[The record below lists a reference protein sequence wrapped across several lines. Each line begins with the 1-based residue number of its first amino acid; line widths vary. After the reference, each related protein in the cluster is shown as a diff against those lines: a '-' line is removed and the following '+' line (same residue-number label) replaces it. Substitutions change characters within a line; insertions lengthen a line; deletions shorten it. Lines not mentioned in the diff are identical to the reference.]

1 MVPLGRLL
9 ELTFAPRSWPIV
21 NNEAP
26 QPESNMSAN
35 RSDSAGSDAP
45 PDRPSPTELSNGC
58 HGAEEKLTATTH
70 QRLADVAHAY
80 RRVATFAFL
89 EVMQRH
95 GEQVRGTLAAVGV
108 SGKFSGDVVRAFA
121 PETKLAV
128 EMKGR
133 NAVLAAGVGREWNAV
148 LGGGRWAGM
157 SYADAR
163 ATSVAACLGQLA
175 AVGVSGK
182 FSGDVVRAVA
192 PATKLAVEMKGRNA
206 VLAAGVGRE
215 WNAVLGG
222 GRWAE
227 MGQAVATAKSVA
239 ASLGQLAAVGV
250 SDKFSGD
257 VVRAFAPATKLAV
270 APAFAGSRQSILAN
284 VADDQVVELVRLDA
298 KRKTVAYRADT
309 AIPELLNLT
318 ERQAQIL
325 DKMRAAITELT
336 TLGRMA
342 YAEQQTEAAFNR
354 RIQIAILL
362 ATLAALLVS
371 VLGYVLPRDPTPV
384 SPEPVAPSTSMAV
397 PHVRGTTLTPG
408 PMSRTS
414 PR

>member
-1 MVPLGRLL
+1 
-9 ELTFAPRSWPIV
+9 V

-35 RSDSAGSDAP
+35 RSDAAGSDAP

-108 SGKFSGDVVRAFA
+108 SGKFSGDVVRAF
-121 PETKLAV
+121 
-128 EMKGR
+128 
-133 NAVLAAGVGREWNAV
+133 
-148 LGGGRWAGM
+148 
-157 SYADAR
+157 
-163 ATSVAACLGQLA
+163 
-175 AVGVSGK
+175 
-182 FSGDVVRAVA
+182 A